1 MQNDV
6 NRAKI
11 GKIDKYEYLAGE
23 KIIPLDQRRVIEQ
36 AKFVY
41 SLLVFLVLAFAIEAK
56 RKKQTKTIE
65 VQGKKQVEALEILKP
80 EEKEDTKSSKDFF
93 QKRLEIVK
101 LKMNYMTFD
110 MIEKK
115 MYDIGYKELRK
126 RFKM

>member
-65 VQGKKQVEALEILKP
+65 VQGKKVEALEILKP
-80 EEKEDTKSSKDFF
+80 EEKEDTKSSKDLF

-115 MYDIGYKELRK
+115 CMI
-126 RFKM
+126 